1 MYTVACEV
9 RPMPLLLLLQLGV
22 ALIWLPV
29 GAFMRVRVSF
39 NARVYAVMWA
49 VRPMPLLLLLQ
60 LGVALIGIPVGAFM
74 RCV

>member
-1 MYTVACEV
+1 
-9 RPMPLLLLLQLGV
+9 
-22 ALIWLPV
+22 
-29 GAFMRVRVSF
+29 MRVRVSF